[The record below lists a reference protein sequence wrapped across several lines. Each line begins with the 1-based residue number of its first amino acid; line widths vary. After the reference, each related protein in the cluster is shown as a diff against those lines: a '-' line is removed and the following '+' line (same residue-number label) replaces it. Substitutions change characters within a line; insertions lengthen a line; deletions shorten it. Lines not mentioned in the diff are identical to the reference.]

1 VCQTARNAVDIALCL
16 TSTLP
21 YSRDLLLELLHPRL
35 GKPVLSLD
43 YLMDTIVTKLKPLD
57 WEVFWNKQKNNT
69 QVLKVS
75 LQAVCRGWRGGGVT
89 IVVYLCYLVSVSKQE
104 CVT

>member
-1 VCQTARNAVDIALCL
+1 MN
-16 TSTLP
+16 
-21 YSRDLLLELLHPRL
+21 RL

-57 WEVFWNKQKNNT
+57 WEVFWNKQKDNT

-75 LQAVCRGWRGGGVT
+75 LRAACAF
-89 IVVYLCYLVSVSKQE
+89 VYVLMSARVPWFCSSPGCLALDL
-104 CVT
+104 THF

>member
-1 VCQTARNAVDIALCL
+1 MAFKLNILFTIL
-16 TSTLP
+16 S
-21 YSRDLLLELLHPRL
+21 SRHHHRL

-57 WEVFWNKQKNNT
+57 WDVFWKKQESNT

-75 LQAVCRGWRGGGVT
+75 
-89 IVVYLCYLVSVSKQE
+89 
-104 CVT
+104 